1 MTRTETQLGQGR
13 AGSGMMGRPDVLSTD
28 DDRPFAEIRKNIQDI
43 LRIVVT
49 HRWAFFV
56 PFCTVATAAFLMSLY
71 YPRTYRATT
80 IFERRNDPIIVN
92 LPNAPGAASF
102 QYFRS
107 TMHRDLTSPEYMVDT
122 VDRMKLTESFERNED
137 GTLTT
142 TSLARRSSLAR
153 GLGSHISVSTS
164 SPSKHLDIVHL
175 TYTGPDPQLGC
186 KLLDEVKRTYIRRT
200 MIWIHDFLKQQRDY
214 VGDQL
219 AEAKTILNGSRRFA
233 TQMRMDHPH
242 INPSDPGSIT
252 TGIARLE
259 MERRELQRR
268 KRDYDTT
275 KAEIHQLLA
284 TVGPAPVGPTIL
296 DKDTP
301 AMVEYVSD
309 ATVEFMNNLDDI
321 DKQIVNLR
329 SIKRMTDQHPQVQSL
344 IKARA
349 RIEDELAL
357 QRTQDQTVV
366 VTSGALIAGQP
377 VSAQRFSAPLSPWH
391 AERNRLKVQMAS
403 VDTKIKDIDLSLE
416 KTDASLKQLYDAK
429 SGIFQ
434 HQEVMEDANSAVAK
448 AQNRRRELDSMIAKI
463 DPAIEAIE
471 DGRLLQFSEGE
482 AARGSS
488 IPVNPKSTTILLLA
502 VLAGIAAGAVFVV
515 LAEIFD
521 HVYRSSAHVAKSLGL
536 PILDAIDEI
545 VTSQDRRR
553 RLLSRT
559 VLAPVMVTAFL
570 LITGVAGTM
579 AYLSIQKPWTYE
591 KLRTIPSKTL
601 QYFTN
606 HKATTSDSEL
616 IAMVDLSDNP

>member
-1 MTRTETQLGQGR
+1 MTRSETQLGHGR
-13 AGSGMMGRPDVLSTD
+13 SGSEMMGRTDVLSND

-43 LRIVVT
+43 LRIIVT

-80 IFERRNDPIIVN
+80 IFERRNDPIVVN
-92 LPNAPGAASF
+92 LPNAAGAASF

-107 TMHRDLTSPEYMVDT
+107 TMQRDLTSPEYMVDT
-122 VDRMKLTESFERNED
+122 IDRMKLTESFEKNED
-137 GTLTT
+137 GTLTAA
-142 TSLARRSSLAR
+142 SLARRSSLAR
-153 GLGSHISVSTS
+153 GLGSHVSVSTS
-164 SPSKHLDIVHL
+164 SPSAHLDIVHL
-175 TYTGPDPQLGC
+175 TYTGPDPQMGC

-214 VGDQL
+214 VADQL

-233 TQMRMDHPH
+233 TQMRMDHPY

-252 TGIARLE
+252 TGISQLE

-268 KRDYDTT
+268 KRDYDTS
-275 KAEIHQLLA
+275 KGELHQLLA
-284 TVGPAPVGPTIL
+284 TVGPAPVGPTL
-296 DKDTP
+296 PTDDTP
-301 AMVEYVSD
+301 VMVEYVSD
-309 ATVEFMNNLDDI
+309 MTVELVKDLDDI
-321 DKQIVNLR
+321 DKQIANLR
-329 SIKRMTDQHPQVQSL
+329 NINRMTDQHPQVQSL
-344 IKARA
+344 IKARH
-349 RIEDELAL
+349 RVNDELNH
-357 QRTQDQTVV
+357 QREQDQTVV
-366 VTSGALIAGQP
+366 VTSGAIEAGQ
-377 VSAQRFSAPLSPWH
+377 SSSIQRLNAPASPWH
-391 AERNRLKVQMAS
+391 AERNRLKVQLAS
-403 VDTKIKDIDLSLE
+403 LETKIKDIDLSLE
-416 KTDASLKQLYDAK
+416 KTDASLKHLYDAK
-429 SGIFQ
+429 NGIFQ
-434 HQEVMEDANSAVAK
+434 HQEVMEEATSAVSK
-448 AQNRRRELDSMIAKI
+448 AQSRRRELDSMIAKI

-471 DGRLLQFSEGE
+471 NGRLLQFTEGE

-502 VLAGIAAGAVFVV
+502 ILAGVAAGAVFVV

-553 RLLSRT
+553 RLLGHT
-559 VLAPVMVTAFL
+559 VLAPLMVSAFL
-570 LITGVAGTM
+570 FITGFAGAM

-591 KLRTIPSKTL
+591 KLRTVPLKTL
-601 QYFTN
+601 QYFTI

-616 IAMVDLSDNP
+616 VAMVDLQDKL